1 MLSNGFAG
9 PLRLQRKPSKLLAS
23 YLIVLHLLGLIALL
37 LPIAMSGAWQGV
49 LLGLLT
55 LSAVYHVHYYR
66 QQRDDTS
73 SYWVWLDSGN
83 WRYGDENRTY
93 QLVVSKSV
101 QTPWFVALTLTDTQQ
116 QRRLLFVRDQLAA
129 DTFRHLRV
137 RFKLHHEVTASGRDE
152 PA

>member
-9 PLRLQRKPSKLLAS
+9 PLRLQRKPSKLLAG
-23 YLIVLHLLGLIALL
+23 YLIVLHLLGLMALL
-37 LPIAMSGAWQGV
+37 SPMMMPGVVQGV

-55 LSAVYHVHYYR
+55 LSAMYHVRYYR
-66 QQRDDTS
+66 QQHDATS
-73 SYWVWLDSGN
+73 AFWVWLDSGV
-83 WRYGDENRTY
+83 WRHGDESRTY

-101 QTPWFVALTLTDTQQ
+101 QTPWFVSLTLVNDQQ